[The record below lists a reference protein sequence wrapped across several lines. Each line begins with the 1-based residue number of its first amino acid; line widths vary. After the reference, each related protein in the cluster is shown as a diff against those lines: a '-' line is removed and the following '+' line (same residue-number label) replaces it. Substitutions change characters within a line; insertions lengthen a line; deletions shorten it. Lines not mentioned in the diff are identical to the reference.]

1 MKILVSSADPPPQQG
16 LDVYS
21 VRPLQGLD
29 VKIHECPDWACLL
42 KNIVI
47 MEHT

>member
-29 VKIHECPDWACLL
+29 VKIHELVHARGGGAAVLQ
-42 KNIVI
+42 NIVI
-47 MEHT
+47 